1 VLKNAATTSFP
12 VAHLNVQDVE
22 LVIVF
27 VDQSAREKRE
37 IYAALLGCAK
47 RAGLN
52 GTVVALWQDEFGR
65 TRFIAPPEQHPFFQ
79 VTGYDQLYAQV
90 NSKIEC

>member
-1 VLKNAATTSFP
+1 MDLFP
-12 VAHLNVQDVE
+12 VACLNIQDVE

-27 VDQSAREKRE
+27 VGHASRDKRD
-37 IYAALLGCAK
+37 IYASLPGCAQ

-52 GTVVALWQDEFGR
+52 GNVVAVWQDEFGR

-79 VTGYDQLYAQV
+79 VMGYDQLYAQV
-90 NSKIEC
+90 NSQLEC

>member
-1 VLKNAATTSFP
+1 MDSFP
-12 VAHLNVQDVE
+12 VACLNIQDVE
-22 LVIVF
+22 LVVVF
-27 VDQSAREKRE
+27 VDHASKHKRE
-37 IYAALLGCAK
+37 IYAALHGCAQ

-52 GTVVALWQDEFGR
+52 GNVVAVWRDEYGR

-90 NSKIEC
+90 NSKLEC